1 MALPDGPVLQ
11 LSWAAAGRPTRAT
24 LDAVHEHL
32 ELEAAVGGYV
42 AEGRASHVLDDG
54 RAALAGLLGMSPSGI
69 AFTESGTASLAV
81 LLRAWPLSAG
91 DRVAVAPS
99 EWGPNLAAFADAGL
113 DVVELEVDGNGIVA
127 VDALERQLRQDPPAA
142 VHLTQVASHRALVQP
157 VAEAL
162 AVCRQAGVPL
172 WVDAAQ
178 ALGHVDTSSGADAV
192 YSTSRKWLGGPRGV
206 GVLAVAEPWHERL
219 RIHSAAR
226 ALPHESS
233 PPQALESR
241 EANVAGRVGLAV
253 AVRQHVDAGP
263 AGVYRGLAAVGRRT
277 REALADVP
285 GWEVVDAVDAPTAI
299 TALRATGHEDVPAAA
314 ARLLADH
321 GILTTAGVTARAPRE
336 MREPLLRISPHLDL
350 CDDDLDGLRSALS
363 TR

>member
-1 MALPDGPVLQ
+1 M
-11 LSWAAAGRPTRAT
+11 
-24 LDAVHEHL
+24 HEHL

-42 AEGRASHVLDDG
+42 AQHQLHPVVEDG
-54 RAALAGLLGMSPSGI
+54 RSAIAGLLGMPPSGI

-113 DVVELEVDGNGIVA
+113 DVVELEVDGDGVVA

-142 VHLTQVASHRALVQP
+142 VHLTQVASHRALLQP
-157 VAEAL
+157 IAQAL
-162 AVCRQAGVPL
+162 AVCREAGVPL

-192 YSTSRKWLGGPRGV
+192 YSTSRKWLAGPRGV
-206 GVLAVAEPWHERL
+206 GILAVAESWHERL
-219 RIHSAAR
+219 CIPTAAR
-226 ALPHESS
+226 ALPPEPS
-233 PPQALESR
+233 PAQALESR
-241 EANVAGRVGLAV
+241 EANVAGRVGLSV
-253 AVRQHVDAGP
+253 AVRQHLDVGP
-263 AGVYRGLAAVGRRT
+263 AGVHRDLASVGRRT
-277 REALADVP
+277 REALADLP
-285 GWEVVDAVDAPTAI
+285 GWEVVDAVGAPTAI
-299 TALRATGHEDVPAAA
+299 TALRATGREDVPIAA

-321 GILTTAGVTARAPRE
+321 GILTTAGVPGRAPRE

-350 CDDDLDGLRSALS
+350 GDDDLDRLRSALGH
-363 TR
+363 R